1 MTTFPNAA
9 PPPGALFDNVPTVA
23 VTEKYAATFGVSAE
37 HARTL
42 IEGAALEPAPAQPTP
57 ATRIAQVRGGRWV
70 AVDVFMQYGAPIPL
84 DLALRRVEV
93 GRTVF
98 VAREDAG
105 TVLEAVTRGESI
117 DGNGVLRLSVG
128 LIK

>member
-1 MTTFPNAA
+1 MPCLTTLPPRQLQRR
-9 PPPGALFDNVPTVA
+9 PPP
-23 VTEKYAATFGVSAE
+23 
-37 HARTL
+37 ARL
-42 IEGAALEPAPAQPTP
+42 TP

-105 TVLEAVTRGESI
+105 TVLES
-117 DGNGVLRLSVG
+117 LRPTAADLASLNSV
-128 LIK
+128 

>member
-1 MTTFPNAA
+1 M
-9 PPPGALFDNVPTVA
+9 
-23 VTEKYAATFGVSAE
+23 
-37 HARTL
+37 
-42 IEGAALEPAPAQPTP
+42 
-57 ATRIAQVRGGRWV
+57 

-105 TVLEAVTRGESI
+105 TVLES
-117 DGNGVLRLSVG
+117 LRPTAADLASLNSV
-128 LIK
+128 